1 MKKGLELLAIIGISL
16 LIYFI
21 GMISIFAAQAEIP
34 FVAETPVAM
43 TSPGQSPE
51 ITIVDM
57 LVSRINFEIKT
68 DYTLKPEELNGM
80 KTLIIII
87 GGSSKGLGEA
97 GVDLQE
103 EVDRT
108 KQLIAVCKEKG
119 IKIIGMHLGGAER
132 RGEKSQVMIELVT
145 PNCDYVVVRSD
156 GNKDGIFTKICTEK
170 KIPLKEI
177 EKTIEVTD
185 ILKAVFQLPS

>member
-1 MKKGLELLAIIGISL
+1 MIKGLKLLIIVEISL
-16 LIYFI
+16 IFCFT
-21 GMISIFAAQAEIP
+21 GMIGVFAAQAEIP
-34 FVAETPVAM
+34 FTAETPVAM
-43 TSPGQSPE
+43 TAPGQSPE
-51 ITIVDM
+51 IAIVDM

-68 DYTLKPEELNGM
+68 DYTLKPEELNDM

-156 GNKDGIFTKICTEK
+156 GNKDGIFTKICAEK

>member
-34 FVAETPVAM
+34 FTAETPVAM

-51 ITIVDM
+51 IAIVDM
-57 LVSRINFEIKT
+57 LLSRINFEIKT
-68 DYTLKPEELNGM
+68 DYTLKPEGLNGM

-177 EKTIEVTD
+177 EKTIEVID